1 MRRATSLEI
10 ELPDGT
16 ILDAPDDADA
26 SAVARAYMA
35 KSKPAAAPAPTP
47 AAPAD
52 QVRGDFRDQYAGQG
66 LAQGNLNYL
75 KDYVSGIGKAAMKS
89 PEPDIGTSMPVVG
102 AADAAAHLGS
112 SALAP
117 LFALP
122 DYAITKMG
130 FPDKRNPAGTYAGA
144 REKYTYQPRTSMG
157 KQASELAGAV
167 MKPAG
172 DVFSTIGSG
181 YGDIA
186 GLFGASPQTQN
197 EIRDI
202 APDVV
207 SAGLTAGALKAPK
220 PAKAPVPTKEE
231 LGTQAKAAYKRAEDA
246 GIAVSP
252 QSFSAMKMKLLDKLE
267 KEGID
272 KDLHPKAT
280 AALNRVAS
288 TEGPVTLEKI
298 ETLRRIAKDAESS
311 IDKADRRMAGELID
325 NLDEYVGN
333 LDASHLV
340 SGDASKAGALK
351 EARGFYSRKM
361 KADEIDRLISNAE
374 LSDSGMERGLRSE
387 FKSLAKNQRRLRMF
401 TKEEQAAIRKAAK
414 GGPTQFLLR
423 QFGKFSSGPF
433 GLTVGSGLGFA
444 AGGPVGAAVIPPAA
458 ALARY
463 GAGKMTMRNAQAAQE
478 LMRRGPQQAAP
489 AAVAPP
495 APTPAPAA
503 GLLGSQANSEAVRRQ
518 QMLQMLGL
526 LNQ

>member
-35 KSKPAAAPAPTP
+35 KQPGAPAVSTP
-47 AAPAD
+47 PVP
-52 QVRGDFRDQYAGQG
+52 QSLGDFRDQYAGQG
-66 LAQGNLNYL
+66 AVQGNLNYA
-75 KDYVSGIGKAAMKS
+75 KDYGRGIASAVTKPRA
-89 PEPDIGTSMPVVG
+89 PDTMPPLVG
-102 AADAAAHLGS
+102 LGETALHLGS

-130 FPDKRNPAGTYAGA
+130 LQDKRNPAGTYAGA
-144 REKYTYQPRTSMG
+144 REKYVYQPRTSTG
-157 KQASELAGAV
+157 QAGADIAGAAL
-167 MKPAG
+167 KPVG
-172 DVFSTIGSG
+172 DVFSLIGSG
-181 YGDIA
+181 YGDVA
-186 GLFGASPQTQN
+186 GLAGASPAVQQGVR
-197 EIRDI
+197 EIVPDI
-202 APDVV
+202 V
-207 SAGLTAGALKAPK
+207 SAGLTAGALRAPK
-220 PAKAPVPTKEE
+220 PAKAAIPTKEE

-252 QSFSAMKMKLLDKLE
+252 QSFDAMKLKLLDKLE
-267 KEGID
+267 REGID

-288 TEGPVTLEKI
+288 TDGPVTLEKI

-325 NLDEYVGN
+325 HLDEYVGS
-333 LDASHLV
+333 LAAPDLV
-340 SGDASKAGALK
+340 SGNASKAAALK
-351 EARGFYSRKM
+351 EARGFYSRKS

-458 ALARY
+458 ALARF
-463 GAGKMTMRNAQAAQE
+463 GAGRMTMRNAQAAQE
-478 LMRRGPQQAAP
+478 LMRRGPQQATP
-489 AAVAPP
+489 MAPP
-495 APTPAPAA
+495 QQAMPPAPAA
-503 GLLGSQANSEAVRRQ
+503 GILGSSANSEAAQRQ
-518 QMLQMLGL
+518 QLMQMLGL